1 MEFKIRWDIS
11 AIVGLMLAVIP
22 TDTPYMDDILNAW
35 EVFPDGT
42 VYDYAFI
49 SVDNSYGKLD
59 YNKN

>member
-35 EVFPDGT
+35 EVFPDGA

-49 SVDNSYGKLD
+49 NVDNSYGK
-59 YNKN
+59 